1 MLQRAAFRCVAQFF
15 RLALLAG
22 APRRCPPQASGCD
35 PAWGNMPLLM
45 QKQVKRAVR
54 CRLEDEGEGKGKGK
68 GLSTIIDELLTE
80 WFSKRS

>member
-22 APRRCPPQASGCD
+22 HPALLPATGKRSD
-35 PAWGNMPLLM
+35 PAWENIPPLK

-54 CRLEDEGEGKGKGK
+54 HLEGEGKDISF
-68 GLSTIIDELLTE
+68 LTAELLTH
-80 WFSKRS
+80 WLSQHG